1 MKKLVL
7 RCDFP
12 AFLQNR
18 IRCPEKSY
26 NLCYSFWKTPGILL
40 LFWKQNIPAL
50 AQKAGTGMLLL
61 LLYMIKVYFFAL
73 CFARCTL
80 SKIALRIR
88 R

>member
-7 RCDFP
+7 WCDFS
-12 AFLQNR
+12 AFFQNPGL
-18 IRCPEKSY
+18 CPEKSY
-26 NLCYSFWKTPGILL
+26 NRCYSFWKTPGILL
-40 LFWKQNIPAL
+40 LFWKQKIPAL
-50 AQKAGTGMLLL
+50 AQKAGTGMRL
-61 LLYMIKVYFFAL
+61 LLYIIETYFFAL